1 MATANKTLEKMRNN
15 PRGWRIEDLLAMA
28 KRYGIQVRKSGSSH
42 VHFYHD
48 DMVEHISVPAHK
60 PVKPV
65 YIENFLR
72 FVDAL
77 KEKTS

>member
-1 MATANKTLEKMRNN
+1 
-15 PRGWRIEDLLAMA
+15 MA

-48 DMVEHISVPAHK
+48 NMIEHISVPAHK

-65 YIENFLR
+65 YVENFLR